1 MMPLFLGI
9 KQTELVGRVTHE
21 ASFINGL
28 DLWLGASS
36 PLLVQE
42 AELKQNS
49 NYTELRRQRSEFEA
63 AEVVGVCRT
72 GYLKRGS
79 FAKINVVYATEL
91 LCVFYHNKKK
101 PLFLFLKRGGEFCKG
116 WGRVTK
122 SLHWEFTTSP

>member
-1 MMPLFLGI
+1 MMQLFLGI

-21 ASFINGL
+21 ASLINGL
-28 DLWLGASS
+28 DLWLRASS

-63 AEVVGVCRT
+63 AVVVGVCRT

-79 FAKINVVYATEL
+79 FAKINVVDATEL
-91 LCVFYHNKKK
+91 LCVFYHNKKHYFSFFEK
-101 PLFLFLKRGGEFCKG
+101 GRGVLQGLG
-116 WGRVTK
+116 K
-122 SLHWEFTTSP
+122 SH